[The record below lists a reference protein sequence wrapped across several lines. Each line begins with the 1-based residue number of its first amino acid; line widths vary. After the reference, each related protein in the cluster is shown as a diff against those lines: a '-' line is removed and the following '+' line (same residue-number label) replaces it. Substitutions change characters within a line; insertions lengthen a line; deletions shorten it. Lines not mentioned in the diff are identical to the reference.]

1 MLLSGRNS
9 GQHRSH
15 VGFQDS
21 VKVTED
27 AILTRSQESGNQR
40 VDEDNGKNSSAEGG
54 FRVRL
59 EVEMFQR
66 RMLVSGSVTV
76 EFIARGMP
84 FIDNQVGISIFIYI
98 LLQQGVYGN

>member
-1 MLLSGRNS
+1 MLLSGRSS

-21 VKVTED
+21 VRVTED
-27 AILTRSQESGNQR
+27 AILTGNQESGNQR

-54 FRVRL
+54 FRARL

-84 FIDNQVGISIFIYI
+84 FIDNQLRISIYIYI
-98 LLQQGVYGN
+98 LPKQGVYGN